1 MALKDYEFEMKYC
14 WRCSHCKWIP
24 LLFLKSWRFANICP
38 AITRYNLHTYS
49 GGGKVV
55 AALSVYEGRSEITDE
70 LLEIIYKC
78 QMDGACNVE
87 CHLSNEIL
95 EPLEIMRELRAKC
108 VEEGKLIP
116 EHSAMIDGMKKED
129 NVFGEPKSNRGKW
142 AEGLKVKDINK
153 EKADVLFHTGCMFSY
168 DEELWN
174 VAQGAINLLTKAGVD
189 VGIAGKDESC
199 CGGRAFDLGYRG
211 EAIKYAEDM
220 ASRVK
225 ASGASKLVTACS
237 DCYGTFKQV
246 YTMIGQKL
254 DVELLHITE
263 YLDQLMKAGKIKPK
277 KAVNMRVTYHDPC
290 HLGRLGEE
298 YIPWKGEWKR
308 VWGKA
313 LISEPP
319 KQIRRGTGGV
329 YDPPRD
335 ILKSIPGLELVEMER
350 IKEYSWCCGA
360 GGGVREAY
368 EDFSLETAAER
379 IEEAQ
384 STGAETIAT
393 SCPWC
398 ERNLKDALAKNGKK
412 IRVDNIIELLQQAL

>member
-1 MALKDYEFEMKYC
+1 MV
-14 WRCSHCKWIP
+14 S
-24 LLFLKSWRFANICP
+24 
-38 AITRYNLHTYS
+38 
-49 GGGKVV
+49 
-55 AALSVYEGRSEITDE
+55 ALSVYQGRSEISDE

-87 CHLSNEIL
+87 CHLCNEIL
-95 EPLEIMRELRAKC
+95 EPLEIMRELRVKC

-116 EHSAMIDGMKKED
+116 EHAAMIDAMKKED
-129 NVFGEPKSNRGKW
+129 NVFGEPKADRGKW

-168 DEELWN
+168 DEELRS
-174 VAQGAINLLTKAGVD
+174 VVRGAVTLLNKAGVD

-220 ASRVK
+220 AGRVK

-246 YTMIGQKL
+246 YTMIEQKL
-254 DVELLHITE
+254 EVEILHITE
-263 YLDQLMKAGKIKPK
+263 YLDQLIKEGKIKPK
-277 KAVNMRVTYHDPC
+277 KALNMRVTYHDPC

-298 YIPWKGEWKR
+298 YIPWKGEWQR
-308 VWGKA
+308 VLGNA
-313 LISEPP
+313 IISEPA
-319 KQIRRGTGGV
+319 KQIRRGKGGI

-350 IKEYSWCCGA
+350 IREYSWCCGA

-368 EDFSLETAAER
+368 EEFSLETANER
-379 IEEAQ
+379 IEEAKA
-384 STGAETIAT
+384 TGAQTIAT

-398 ERNLKDALAKNGKK
+398 ERNLKDSLAENGNK
-412 IRVDNIIELLQQAL
+412 IGIKNIIELLQQAL